1 MMEDSELSEG
11 EIDEILSLYRQATI
25 EQTTTFDIIDRA
37 GDERTHTKFLRWIC
51 DPEGSH
57 GLGATFLNHCLS
69 VAGETQSSIEQVNGA
84 TVDSVS
90 AFSRKPDETELDIL
104 IETGTRMIVFEIKTQ
119 SSLRHKQIDAQ
130 TRYLQKQ
137 IEQDHINSWDYILLT
152 QNHQNPKASHP
163 HLYWSDVHSGLA
175 TLVGQVESDIDALRL
190 RDWMRAI
197 DKDLLDQRDFGPDSK
212 LALQYGEK
220 LDQLGIPY
228 DSEAHID
235 DRIQL
240 FKRLREWLRERYELS
255 SKSSDE
261 WTSRT
266 LQSRFEKRS
275 DIYRISKHRW
285 EDAGIRF
292 EVLARDKRLKQGTDH
307 NPEHGYRSKDSLIE
321 VTLRYI
327 ISEQDTHS
335 SPENPT
341 PGAQQRKRLHNKI
354 KQDGYWETLQDAG
367 FQRTRTLLPE
377 KQPLSRYHMYSCE
390 ISVFEQ
396 DGKGVFAGVRDAVEA
411 LMHTRGSIDE
421 FVETE
426 KAR

>member
-1 MMEDSELSEG
+1 MEASELTEG
-11 EIDEILSLYRQATI
+11 EIDEILSLYRQATT
-25 EQTTTFDIIDRA
+25 ERTTTFDIIDRA
-37 GDERTHTKFLRWIC
+37 RDERTHTKFLRWMC

-57 GLGATFLNHCLS
+57 GLDVTFLNHCLD
-69 VAGETQSSIEQVNGA
+69 VAGGTQFAIDEVDGAMVN
-84 TVDSVS
+84 SVS

-104 IETGTRMIVFEIKTQ
+104 IETGTRMVVFEIKTQ

-137 IEQDHINSWDYILLT
+137 VEKDAINTWDYILLT
-152 QNHQNPKASHP
+152 QKNQNTKSSYP
-163 HLYWSDVHSGLA
+163 HLYWSDIHNGLA
-175 TLVGQVESDIDALRL
+175 TIVGQVESDIDALRL
-190 RDWMRAI
+190 RDWIRAI
-197 DKDLLDQRDFGPDSK
+197 DKNLLDQRDFGPDSR

-220 LDQLGIPY
+220 LNQLGIPY

-240 FKRLREWLRERYELS
+240 FKRLREWLREMYELS
-255 SKSSDE
+255 SGPSDE

-266 LQSRFEKRS
+266 LQSRFEKGS

-292 EVLARDKRLKQGTDH
+292 EVLARDKRLKQRTDH
-307 NPEHGYRSKDSLIE
+307 NPKYGYRSTDSLIE

-327 ISEQDTHS
+327 IDEQDTES
-335 SPENPT
+335 SPGNPT
-341 PGAQQRKRLHNKI
+341 PGAQQRNRLHKKL
-354 KQDGYWETLQDAG
+354 KQDGHWESLQAAG

-377 KQPLSRYHMYSCE
+377 DQPLSRYHMYSRE
-390 ISVFEQ
+390 IPVFEQ
-396 DGKGVFAGVRDAVEA
+396 DGMGVFDGVRDAVKV
-411 LMHTRGSIDE
+411 LMDTRTSIDG

-426 KAR
+426 EIR

>member
-1 MMEDSELSEG
+1 MGSDELTEG
-11 EIDEILSLYRQATI
+11 EIDEILSLYRQTTT
-25 EQTTTFDIIDRA
+25 ERTTTFDIIDRA
-37 GDERTHTKFLRWIC
+37 GDERTHTKFLRWMC
-51 DPEGSH
+51 DPDGSH
-57 GLGATFLNHCLS
+57 GLDATFLNHCLD
-69 VAGETQSSIEQVNGA
+69 VAGGTQSSIEEIDGA
-84 TVDSVS
+84 TVNSVS

-137 IEQDHINSWDYILLT
+137 VEKNAINSWDYILLT
-152 QNHQNPKASHP
+152 QDNINPKSTYP
-163 HLYWSDVHSGLA
+163 NLYWSDIHRGLA
-175 TLVGQVESDIDALRL
+175 TLVGKVESDIDALRL

-197 DKDLLDQRDFGPDSK
+197 DKDLLDQRDFGPDSR

-240 FKRLREWLRERYELS
+240 FKRLREWLREQYELS
-255 SKSSDE
+255 SGSSDG

-266 LQSRFEKRS
+266 LQSRFEKGS

-285 EDAGIRF
+285 EDEGIRF
-292 EVLARDKRLKQGTDH
+292 EILARDKRLKRGTDH
-307 NPEHGYRSKDSLIE
+307 DPEHGYRSTDSLIE
-321 VTLRYI
+321 VTLRYK
-327 ISEQDTHS
+327 ISKQDTQS

-341 PGAQQRKRLHNKI
+341 SGAQQRKRLHDKL
-354 KQDGYWETLQDAG
+354 KQDGHWESLQAAG

-377 KQPLSRYHMYSCE
+377 DQPLSRYHMYSRQ
-390 ISVFEQ
+390 IPVFEQ
-396 DGKGVFAGVRDAVEA
+396 DGKGVFAAVRDAVAA
-411 LMHTRGSIDE
+411 LMDTRESIDK

-426 KAR
+426 EIR

>member
-1 MMEDSELSEG
+1 MEAGELTEG
-11 EIDEILSLYRQATI
+11 EIDEILSLYRQATT

-37 GDERTHTKFLRWIC
+37 EDERTHTKFLRWMC

-57 GLGATFLNHCLS
+57 GLDATFLNHCLD
-69 VAGETQSSIEQVNGA
+69 VAAGTQSEIENVDRA
-84 TVDSVS
+84 TINSVS

-104 IETGTRMIVFEIKTQ
+104 IETGTRMVAFEIKTQ
-119 SSLRHKQIDAQ
+119 SSLRHEQIDAQ

-137 IEQDHINSWDYILLT
+137 VEKDAIDSWDYILLT
-152 QNHQNPKASHP
+152 QEHQNPKGSYP
-163 HLYWSDVHSGLA
+163 HLYWSDIHSVLA
-175 TLVGQVESDIDALRL
+175 TLVGQVESDIDAFRL

-197 DKDLLDQRDFGPDSK
+197 DKDLLDQRDFGPDSR
-212 LALQYGEK
+212 LALQYGKK

-228 DSEAHID
+228 DSEAYID

-240 FKRLREWLRERYELS
+240 FKRLRKWLREQYELS
-255 SKSSDE
+255 SGSSSE

-266 LQSRFEKRS
+266 LQSRFEKAS

-307 NPEHGYRSKDSLIE
+307 NPEYGYRSTDSLIE

-327 ISEQDTHS
+327 IDEQDTES

-341 PGAQQRKRLHNKI
+341 PGVLKRKRLHNKL
-354 KQDGYWETLQDAG
+354 KQDGHWESLHAAG
-367 FQRTRTLLPE
+367 FRQTRTLLPE
-377 KQPLSRYHMYSCE
+377 DQPLSRYHMYSRE
-390 ISVFEQ
+390 IPIFEQ
-396 DGKGVFAGVRDAVEA
+396 DGKGVFTGVRDAVAA
-411 LMHTRGSIDE
+411 LMDTRASIDE

-426 KAR
+426 ESR